1 MNDLERRD
9 EPARGRPGGAWD
21 RQFEEGLGEEA
32 AYEPGWYRLANMA
45 PVSEE
50 YQVFDPKAGREA
62 EPQLPPR
69 RGLDEL
75 LELLAG
81 SGDPATKRA
90 AADAAIGI
98 IQGIGIDEESLG
110 HLLLVLGQAEANEL
124 PDPKTLARL
133 GGAIDPHR
141 LKAALDLP
149 DERRVGAGRLVS
161 ADRAEVPE
169 TPGAEAAPGVEGTG
183 PGEPP
188 AREAVLDRR
197 ETSLIEREAAVLER
211 EVAVQKREAA
221 LAARAGELEARE
233 TSPAERE
240 TAYNG
245 SRSDRRRAG

>member
-1 MNDLERRD
+1 MSDLERRD
-9 EPARGRPGGAWD
+9 EPARDRPGGAWE
-21 RQFEEGLGEEA
+21 RQFEDGLGEEG

-50 YQVFDPKAGREA
+50 YQVFHPKAGRKA
-62 EPQLPPR
+62 ESHLPPR

-75 LELLAG
+75 IELLVG
-81 SGDPATKRA
+81 SADPETRRA

-110 HLLLVLGQAEANEL
+110 HLLLVLGQAETNAL

-141 LKAALDLP
+141 LTAGLDLP
-149 DERRVGAGRLVS
+149 DERRVGAERLLS
-161 ADRAEVPE
+161 PDRAEVPGS
-169 TPGAEAAPGVEGTG
+169 PAAEVVPAADGTG
-183 PGEPP
+183 PDDLR
-188 AREAVLDRR
+188 AREAALDRR

-211 EVAVQKREAA
+211 ETAVQKREAA
-221 LAARAGELEARE
+221 LA
-233 TSPAERE
+233 ERE
-240 TAYNG
+240 TTVNG

>member
-9 EPARGRPGGAWD
+9 EPVRGRPGGAWE

-50 YQVFDPKAGREA
+50 YQVFHPKAGREA
-62 EPQLPPR
+62 EPPLPPR

-75 LELLAG
+75 LELLTG
-81 SGDPATKRA
+81 SADPDTRRA

-110 HLLLVLGQAEANEL
+110 HLLFVLGRAEADAL
-124 PDPKTLARL
+124 LDPTTLARL

-149 DERRVGAGRLVS
+149 DEGRVGAERLLS
-161 ADRAEVPE
+161 ADRAE
-169 TPGAEAAPGVEGTG
+169 APGPPTAGVAPVADGTG
-183 PGEPP
+183 PDELR
-188 AREAVLDRR
+188 AREAALDRR
-197 ETSLIEREAAVLER
+197 EAYLIEREAAVLER
-211 EVAVQKREAA
+211 ETEVRKREAA
-221 LAARAGELEARE
+221 LA
-233 TSPAERE
+233 ERE
-240 TAYNG
+240 TTFNG
-245 SRSDRRRAG
+245 SRSDRQRAG

>member
-9 EPARGRPGGAWD
+9 EPARGRPGKAWE

-50 YQVFDPKAGREA
+50 YQVFNPKAGREA
-62 EPQLPPR
+62 EPHLPPR
-69 RGLDEL
+69 RGLDDL

-81 SGDPATKRA
+81 SGDPATKQA

-110 HLLLVLGQAEANEL
+110 HLLLILGRAEADEL
-124 PDPKTLARL
+124 PDPTTLARL

-149 DERRVGAGRLVS
+149 DERRVGAERLMS
-161 ADRAEVPE
+161 DDRAQVPG
-169 TPGAEAAPGVEGTG
+169 TPGAEAAPVAEGTV
-183 PGEPP
+183 PDEMR
-188 AREAVLDRR
+188 AREAALDHR

-211 EVAVQKREAA
+211 EIAVQKREAA
-221 LAARAGELEARE
+221 IAERAGELEARE
-233 TSPAERE
+233 TSLSERE
-240 TAYNG
+240 TASSG
-245 SRSDRRRAG
+245 SGSDRRRAG